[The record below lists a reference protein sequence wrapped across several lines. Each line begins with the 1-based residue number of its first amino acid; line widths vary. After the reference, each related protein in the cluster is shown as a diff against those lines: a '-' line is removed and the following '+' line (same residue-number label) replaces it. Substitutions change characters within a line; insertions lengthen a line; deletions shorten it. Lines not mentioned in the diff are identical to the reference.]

1 MKKIAMVEYQGR
13 CDENQIAVGHAPKVL
28 TEYYE
33 LIQKEYETEV
43 FAPAVIL
50 KNLPE
55 TVNASARELPFHIV
69 MKGQNSFFEKINNKL
84 NMFRNIKQVIKT
96 SDADILWFFNV
107 EYYLMLYLFLHR
119 KPRQKVVCTLF
130 LDGYHGGVVA
140 KGKQWVFEKAQKKI
154 SHIISAGRNFKFA
167 NCKSTFIPD
176 YVCKESVY
184 ADYRTP
190 EKKNEVVCLGTMG
203 KGKQLEELITA
214 FGKMKYPLL
223 VAGRFYDKAQ
233 PGKLRKMAEESGN
246 GAIEIRDCY
255 LSNEE
260 YLRILGEAKYVIL
273 PYSPSQ
279 YKTQTSGVLQEALFL
294 DTIPIAFRDVLEG
307 NGVSGIA
314 LDTWEMLK
322 DGLLLEDGE
331 DIVNNN
337 RQCRA
342 DYEEKRIAETYRK
355 VMDSVLVG

>member
-13 CDENQIAVGHAPKVL
+13 CDENQKAVGHAPKVL

-33 LIQKEYETEV
+33 LIRKEYETEV
-43 FAPAVIL
+43 LAPAVIL
-50 KNLPE
+50 KDLPE
-55 TVNASARELPFHIV
+55 TVNASARELPYHIV
-69 MKGQNSFFEKINNKL
+69 MKGKNSFFEKINNKL
-84 NMFRNIKQVIKT
+84 NMFRNIKQAIRT

-107 EYYLMLYLFLHR
+107 EYYLMLYFLLHK
-119 KPRQKVVCTLF
+119 KPKQKVVCTLF
-130 LDGYHGGVVA
+130 LDGYHGSVVA

-167 NCKSTFIPD
+167 NCQFTFIPD

-184 ADYRTP
+184 AGYRTP
-190 EKKNEVVCLGTMG
+190 EKKKMVVCLGTMG

-214 FGKMKYPLL
+214 FGTMEYPLL
-223 VAGRFYDKAQ
+223 VAGRFYDKEQ
-233 PGKLRKMAEESGN
+233 PENLRKLAE
-246 GAIEIRDCY
+246 GASNKDIEIRDCY
-255 LSNEE
+255 LSNEA

-314 LDTWEMLK
+314 LDTWEMLS
-322 DGLLLEDGE
+322 DELLLEERKDLLE
-331 DIVNNN
+331 NN
-337 RQCRA
+337 RICRA
-342 DYEEKRIAETYRK
+342 VYGEKRVAETYRK
-355 VMDSVLVG
+355 VMNSVLEG